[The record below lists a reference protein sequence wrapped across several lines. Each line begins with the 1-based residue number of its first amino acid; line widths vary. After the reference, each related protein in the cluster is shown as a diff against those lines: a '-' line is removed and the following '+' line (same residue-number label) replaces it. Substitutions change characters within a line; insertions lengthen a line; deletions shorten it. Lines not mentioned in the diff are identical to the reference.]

1 MLPDYIQKRQEATK
15 AIHGCDSVH
24 KSTSVTATLE
34 GKTAWDG
41 EVETFDLIGHQKAKR
56 CHAWG
61 YVEDGHLR
69 STAVLDVA
77 ISAKSK
83 SSGTGYGR

>member
-41 EVETFDLIGHQKAKR
+41 EVETFDLFPNIKR
-56 CHAWG
+56 YWCF
-61 YVEDGHLR
+61 LR
-69 STAVLDVA
+69 RC
-77 ISAKSK
+77 IPESK
-83 SSGTGYGR
+83 KMLSKKR